1 MARIKLEITLSNG
14 TQSIIEKEISD
25 EKLSTFDEI
34 EDFTTQLKREFLP
47 DLQSD
52 LLSKSQTIFKK
63 KKA

>member
-1 MARIKLEITLSNG
+1 MAQVKLEITLSNG
-14 TQSIIEKEISD
+14 TRSIIEKEISD

-52 LLSKSQTIFKK
+52 LLSKSQNSFKK

>member
-52 LLSKSQTIFKK
+52 LLSKSQNSFKK

>member
-1 MARIKLEITLSNG
+1 MAQVKLEITLSNG
-14 TQSIIEKEISD
+14 TRSIIEKEISD

-52 LLSKSQTIFKK
+52 LLSKSQNSFKK
-63 KKA
+63 KKG

>member
-1 MARIKLEITLSNG
+1 MARVKIEITLSNG

-52 LLSKSQTIFKK
+52 LLSKSQNSFKK

>member
-1 MARIKLEITLSNG
+1 MARIKLEIILSNG

-52 LLSKSQTIFKK
+52 LLSKSQNSFKK